1 MPTPA
6 HRIVLPIFLAV
17 SCFSNA
23 AEFTIGERT
32 ITVPDGFEI
41 ELAAGPPLVDR
52 PISISRDERGYLY
65 VTDSA
70 GMSDRA
76 DKQLAAKPHRIV
88 RLEDS
93 DDDGKYDKSVV
104 FADKMMFPEGC
115 LWYQGSL
122 YVAAPPEIWKLT
134 DTNDDGVADKREV
147 WFDGKTLTGCANDLH
162 GPYLGPDG
170 WFYWCK
176 GAFAEQKYT
185 LPSGKEMVTK
195 ASHIFRARPDGTGI
209 EPVLTG
215 GMDNPV
221 GLAFLSNGERILSCT
236 FFQHPADGK
245 RDGLI
250 HAIYG
255 GVYGK
260 KHDPIYAH
268 PMTGDVMPVMT
279 HMGAAAPAGIIA
291 GSESLFGG
299 GHLDQLFGCYFNL
312 HKVVRHELTS
322 YGATYKTKEFDFVGC
337 EHPDF
342 HPTDVFEDA
351 DGSLLVVDTG
361 GWYKV
366 CCPTSQLAKP
376 DVLGAIYRVKKK
388 GQPKVEDALGRK
400 IGWEKSDVGTLTK
413 LLGDTRRFVQRRAGE
428 ELRRTK
434 EPVARQLS
442 KLIETHPDIET
453 RKRAVWIATSLE
465 PNQAREVAVCG
476 IGDSNES
483 VSHTGIQVLS
493 LLRYK
498 EFAGIVSLVTVQG
511 PAMRTRVAA
520 EACGRIAGPDEVLTL
535 ARRIGWIPE
544 SAPDPTGAPAD
555 VSVRVLEHAFIYALI
570 EAGNE
575 ERAKSLLSSG
585 NPSARRIALVAL
597 DQRNSPQ
604 LQPAQIIRLLDDKEP
619 ILRNTATWIVSHRP
633 AWGADLV
640 AYFERRLAEPLE
652 EESQRAELASLLGQ
666 LAKSPAI
673 QELLSKSLQENKNN
687 SAQIVVLRALSAA
700 ALPATP
706 KAWLDELAVLLPHA
720 PEPLLPLAVETARK
734 LPKPKEGHANLTKA
748 LISVGGRSDVPIA
761 VRLDALRT
769 AGPLPAIE
777 GPLFELLLTKV
788 LPEEPLDVR
797 SAAAD
802 VLGKASLSA
811 EQRKKLLTVI
821 GQVGPLEL
829 PKLVVAF
836 ERASDEA
843 TGKALIAA
851 LTDAAGFRG
860 VRADTLKALLAKYPD
875 NVQQAGQS
883 LLTALNQDAVAQA
896 AHLDKLLKELP
907 PGDIRRGQQV
917 FLGKKIACFNCHA
930 MGYLGGKIGP
940 DLTNIGKVRTHRDL
954 LESIVYPSSTFVR
967 SYEPT
972 SIATHDGRRLEGIIA
987 RETPTEIVL
996 TINDKVTETVP
1007 RSDIADMRPGRVS
1020 IMPLGVDKAL
1030 TPQELAD
1037 LVTFLKGVAP

>member
-6 HRIVLPIFLAV
+6 HRLVLPFLLV
-17 SCFSNA
+17 GTCFSNA
-23 AEFTIGERT
+23 ADFTIGERT
-32 ITVPDGFEI
+32 IVVPDGFEI

-88 RLEDS
+88 RLEDT

-312 HKVVRHELTS
+312 HKVVRHELTP
-322 YGATYKTKEFDFVGC
+322 YGATYKTKEFDFVSC

-400 IGWEKSDVGTLTK
+400 IEWGGDERDLYRFLDDPRLFVAKRAIGALRRADRRANSFLRERALEENSQEMLRRLIWAAAGREGDVAR
-413 LLGDTRRFVQRRAGE
+413 DITRRILARGDSKTKQVALHAISLHRDGMANNIVERELGHSKE
-428 ELRRTK
+428 E
-434 EPVARQLS
+434 
-442 KLIETHPDIET
+442 
-453 RKRAVWIATSLE
+453 AVVRLA
-465 PNQAREVAVCG
+465 AEVAGRTNAWVEQDTFAKRFRDTQS
-476 IGDSNES
+476 DS
-483 VSHTGIQVLS
+483 V
-493 LLRYK
+493 
-498 EFAGIVSLVTVQG
+498 
-511 PAMRTRVAA
+511 
-520 EACGRIAGPDEVLTL
+520 
-535 ARRIGWIPE
+535 
-544 SAPDPTGAPAD
+544 GAPLQE
-555 VSVRVLEHAFIYALI
+555 SSRVLEHALLYALI
-570 EAGNE
+570 EQSQATRIRDWLDSDDPHVC
-575 ERAKSLLSSG
+575 RA
-585 NPSARRIALVAL
+585 ALVAL
-597 DQRNSPQ
+597 DQM
-604 LQPAQIIRLLDDKEP
+604 AGDLLKPNQVIPLLEHDDP
-619 ILRNTATWIVSHRP
+619 TLRNTATWIVSHRP

-640 AYFERRLAEPLE
+640 TYFERRLAEPLQE
-652 EESQRAELASLLGQ
+652 ERQRAELASLLGQ

-673 QELLSKSLQENKNN
+673 QDLLTKSLKESRNDN
-687 SAQIVVLRALSAA
+687 ARTVLLRALSSA
-700 ALPATP
+700 ALAATP
-706 KAWLDELAVLLPHA
+706 KAWLDELAALLPNA
-720 PEPLLPLAVETARK
+720 KEPLLSLATETARK
-734 LPKPKEGHANLTKA
+734 LPKPKEGHADLTKA
-748 LISVGGRSDVPIA
+748 LIAVGARSDAPIA

-769 AGPLPAIE
+769 ASPLPLVDTS
-777 GPLFELLLTKV
+777 LFNLLLQKV
-788 LPEEPLDVR
+788 LPDEPLDVR

-802 VLGKASLSA
+802 ILGKANLSA
-811 EQRKKLLTVI
+811 EQRSKLLTVL

-829 PKLVVAF
+829 PKLLVAF

-851 LTDAAGFRG
+851 LADAAGFRG
-860 VRADTLKALLAKYPD
+860 LRADALKALLAKYPES
-875 NVQQAGQS
+875 VQQAGQP
-883 LLTALNQDAVAQA
+883 LLTALNQDAAAQA
-896 AHLDKLLKELP
+896 AHLDKLLNELP

-930 MGYLGGKIGP
+930 MGYLGGRIGP
-940 DLTNIGKVRTHRDL
+940 DLTNIGKVRTNRDL

-972 SIATHDGRRLEGIIA
+972 AIATHDGRRLEGIIA

-996 TINDKVTETVP
+996 TINDKVTETIP
-1007 RSDIADMRPGRVS
+1007 RSDIADMRPGKIS
-1020 IMPLGVDKAL
+1020 IMPQGVDKAL